1 MKEQPRLLVVD
12 DQADLR
18 EALRLVL
25 KRAKITPVEAASPA
39 EALAILERE
48 EVNAALVDMNYTRDT
63 TSGEEGLALIA
74 ELHRREPNLPIVV
87 MTAWGSVE
95 GAVEAMRLGARDYV
109 EKPWQNAR
117 LLTTLETQLALGRA
131 LEDGRR
137 LRAERQHREAS
148 ERPAMVAESRAMQE
162 VLDLLQRVAPSDAN
176 VLVTGE
182 HGTGKE
188 VVARYLHAA
197 STRHD
202 EPFVVVH
209 AGALADGVF
218 ESELFGHV
226 RGAFTDAK
234 ADKPG
239 CFALAHGGTLFLD
252 EIGTM
257 PLSQQA
263 KLLRVLQSGELT
275 PVGSTKVQRVDV
287 RVVAATNVDVASAV
301 ERGDF
306 REDLL
311 YRLNTIEV
319 RLPPLRDRRADI
331 APLAERFLA
340 RAPRPLRFSPDA
352 LEALAAH
359 AWPGNVRE
367 LEHTVERAA
376 LLARSD
382 CIEVEDLTL
391 TPRRRNA
398 ERLDDMTLLEAEA
411 HLIRRAL
418 ERHGGQ
424 VVAAAKALGLS
435 RSALYRR
442 MSQHGIKAP

>member
-1 MKEQPRLLVVD
+1 
-12 DQADLR
+12 
-18 EALRLVL
+18 
-25 KRAKITPVEAASPA
+25 
-39 EALAILERE
+39 
-48 EVNAALVDMNYTRDT
+48 
-63 TSGEEGLALIA
+63 
-74 ELHRREPNLPIVV
+74 
-87 MTAWGSVE
+87 
-95 GAVEAMRLGARDYV
+95 AVEAMRLGARDYV

-117 LLTTLETQLALGRA
+117 LLTTLETQLALGHA
-131 LEDGRR
+131 LEEGRR

-367 LEHTVERAA
+367 LEHTIERAA
-376 LLARSD
+376 LLARGD
-382 CIEVEDLTL
+382 CIEVEDLSL
-391 TPRRRNA
+391 TSRRRNA